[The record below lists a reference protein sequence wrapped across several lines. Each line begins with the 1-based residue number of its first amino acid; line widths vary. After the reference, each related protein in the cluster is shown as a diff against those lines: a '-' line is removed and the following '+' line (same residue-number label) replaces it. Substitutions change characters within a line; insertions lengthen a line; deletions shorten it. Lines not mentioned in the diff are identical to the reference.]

1 MRRIEFNQIIL
12 AAASGSLIASGGGV
26 AVAIFNLTLA
36 GYLALCT
43 TALLG
48 GLGVFLVLRQAS
60 SSVRRQMTLVI
71 DQTIGQS
78 GESDHLFASLSS
90 ESSRI
95 ISQIQSMQASLR
107 EEAAARQLAATRTDE
122 LFAVLQALD
131 DPVVVFDSLGTIR
144 MANDAS
150 GKLLGSE
157 RSIFDPEKPTVFGCP
172 NLCQQIR
179 DALNNGDFRGRRFDC
194 ELTIPGD
201 IETGTRIYDVRLI
214 SLGNAETE
222 TFLLAMRDLT
232 REREISRIKSDFVSK
247 ASHELRT
254 PLASIRAY
262 LEMIVDEE
270 ISDPMEC
277 KAVMNSML
285 ADTDRLSSLV
295 ENMLNISRIEAGI
308 MRPAL
313 ERTDLG
319 EIARKVLH
327 RLEPGAAQ
335 KQISLSLSAASMDLT
350 VEADPGMLEQV
361 VENLASNAVK
371 YTPDGGRVVITVDTD
386 PLERTVVVSVSD
398 TGLGIPLEARERV
411 FDKFFRVP
419 SYERMAKGT
428 GLGLNLC
435 RNIVE
440 SVHRGRI
447 GVDSRV
453 GEGSRFWFSVPVGF
467 AGARAA

>member
-1 MRRIEFNQIIL
+1 MIL
-12 AAASGSLIASGGGV
+12 AIVAGVLAASGGGIGIGV
-26 AVAIFNLTLA
+26 FGFTPIGYVSILIASSVGSVLVLLLVNASSNAGQQALA
-36 GYLALCT
+36 RVINESLDQS
-43 TALLG
+43 G
-48 GLGVFLVLRQAS
+48 GITSSLDSLGVEADG
-60 SSVRRQMTLVI
+60 VI
-71 DQTIGQS
+71 EQV
-78 GESDHLFASLSS
+78 HSLHA
-90 ESSRI
+90 R
-95 ISQIQSMQASLR
+95 LR
-107 EEAAARQLAATRTDE
+107 EESAARKMASTHTDE

-131 DPVVVFDSLGTIR
+131 DPVVVFDPFGKIR
-144 MANDAS
+144 MTNEAADSLPMAS
-150 GKLLGSE
+150 ST
-157 RSIFDPEKPTVFGCP
+157 IFDTKSSTTFGCSD
-172 NLCQQIR
+172 LCQQIR
-179 DALNNGDFRGRRFDC
+179 DALTDREFTGRRFDC
-194 ELTIPGD
+194 EISIPGD
-201 IETGTRIYDVRLI
+201 IDTGKRIYDARLI
-214 SLGNAETE
+214 SLGEVDNGL
-222 TFLLAMRDLT
+222 FLLAMRDLT

-262 LEMIVDEE
+262 LELIVDDE
-270 ISDPMEC
+270 ISDPTEC

-285 ADTDRLSSLV
+285 SDTDRLSNLV

-308 MRPAL
+308 MRPSL

-319 EIARKVLH
+319 EIAHKVVH
-327 RLEPGAAQ
+327 RLGPGAAQ
-335 KQISLSLSAASMDLT
+335 KQISLSVSAAPMDLT

-361 VENLASNAVK
+361 MENLASNAVK

>member
-1 MRRIEFNQIIL
+1 MRRLELNQIIL
-12 AAASGSLIASGGGV
+12 ASIVVLMAGASGGVG
-26 AVAIFNLTLA
+26 I
-36 GYLALCT
+36 
-43 TALLG
+43 
-48 GLGVFLVLRQAS
+48 GVFDFTLTGYMCVLLTSACGAILVLLMMKFAKKSGQR
-60 SSVRRQMTLVI
+60 TLVRAI
-71 DQTIGQS
+71 EASVD
-78 GESDHLFASLSS
+78 ESDGVVGDLSS
-90 ESSRI
+90 LGDEAGQI
-95 ISQIQSMQASLR
+95 IEHVQSIHARLR
-107 EEAAARQLAATRTDE
+107 EESAARQMASTRTDE

-131 DPVVVFDSLGTIR
+131 DPVVVFDPFGNIR
-144 MANDAS
+144 MANEAANM
-150 GKLLGSE
+150 LLMTSNM
-157 RSIFDPEKPTVFGCP
+157 IFDTSAATVFGCSD
-172 NLCQQIR
+172 LCHQIK
-179 DALNNGDFRGRRFDC
+179 DALTDDDFSGRRFEC
-194 ELTIPGD
+194 EIRVPGD
-201 IETGTRIYDVRLI
+201 IETGNRIFDSRLI
-214 SLGNAETE
+214 SLEGVENGM
-222 TFLLAMRDLT
+222 FLLAMRDLT

-270 ISDPMEC
+270 ITDPAEC
-277 KAVMNSML
+277 TQVMNSML
-285 ADTDRLSSLV
+285 ADTDRLSNLV

-308 MRPAL
+308 MRPSL

-319 EIARKVLH
+319 EIARKVVH
-327 RLEPGAAQ
+327 RLEPGAVQ
-335 KQISLSLSAASMDLT
+335 KKISLTVAPTTMDLT
-350 VEADPGMLEQV
+350 VEGDPGMLEQV
-361 VENLASNAVK
+361 MENLASNAVK